1 MKIKHLSLIAATV
14 AFVAFCVVPGVAE
27 NKAPN
32 QIPGEVAYIAYPV
45 TITPDGNLADWDG
58 IPVSKVDTANPKS
71 PDPAQNQYFEYA
83 LAADDKNIYIY
94 MHSVDAKIIAGK
106 HDTNYWNEDSME
118 FYFNFSG
125 NFAAKSYVSGIYQI
139 NITPSSIG
147 AKFLTITGVNS
158 TSVKVTGKVFKTADG
173 WAFEAA
179 VPLGKF
185 VPEHGKTIGFQVQAN
200 GATSKDRD
208 SQIVWSKLDTKNQS
222 YANPSLF
229 GKAVFFKV
237 GSTDVPAAK

>member
-1 MKIKHLSLIAATV
+1 MNIKSLSALAAAV
-14 AFVAFCVVPGVAE
+14 ALAALCAVPAIAE

-45 TITPDGNLADWDG
+45 TITPDGNLADWEG

-71 PDPAQNQYFEYA
+71 PDPNQNQYFEYS
-83 LAADDKNIYIY
+83 LAADDKNLYIY
-94 MHSVDAKIIAGK
+94 MHSIDSKIITGK

-118 FYFNFSG
+118 FYFNLTG
-125 NFAAKSYVSGIYQI
+125 KFAATAYGSGIFQV
-139 NITPSSIG
+139 NVNPGSIG
-147 AKFLTITGVNS
+147 AKFLTITGVNA
-158 TSVKVTGKVFKTADG
+158 TSVKVSGKAFKTADG

-179 VPLGKF
+179 IPLGKF
-185 VPEHGKTIGFQVQAN
+185 VPEHGKTIGFNVQAN
-200 GATSKDRD
+200 GATSGDRN
-208 SQIVWSKLDTKNQS
+208 SQIVWSKLDVKNQS

-237 GSTDVPAAK
+237 GSTDVPPAK